1 MIAFKS
7 FKLISAFARYILILL
22 KIHIYIALI
31 YLAFIYLA
39 LNLIKMIKNI

>member
-7 FKLISAFARYILILL
+7 FKLISAFARYILTLL

-31 YLAFIYLA
+31 YLA
-39 LNLIKMIKNI
+39 LNLIKMIKNV